1 MLRLYLVLLLT
12 LIGFTTARAQSLE
25 KAREDSLIEALL
37 ARMTL
42 EEKLGQLTLYNGGLA
57 QTGPVVMTADPDA
70 VRRGRVGAVMNLFGA
85 EATCALQRQAVEE
98 SRLGIPLLFALDV
111 IHGFRTIF
119 PVPLAE
125 AATFDPQ
132 LAEQTARVAAL
143 EASAAGL
150 HWTFAP
156 MVDIARDARWGRIV
170 EGSGEDPYLGS
181 LMAAAR
187 VRGFQGK
194 DLREPSTIMACAKH
208 FVAYGGAEGGRDYNT
223 VDLSERTLREVYLP
237 PFEAAVRAGALSVM
251 SAFNEIGGI
260 PASADRRLL
269 TDVLRGEW
277 GFEGLVV
284 SDYTAIWELL
294 FHGIAADSAEAGR
307 KALVAGV
314 DMDMVSGI
322 YVHKLAE
329 EVRSGRLPE
338 AVVDEAVRRVLRV
351 KYRLGL
357 FEDPYRYCRDP
368 ERERRLLLA
377 AEHRRLAREVATKAI
392 VLLKNEGNLL
402 PLADTLRTLAVIGAL
417 ATDSASVLGPWAAT
431 GRPGEAV
438 TILEGLRAA
447 LPQTRVLYAPGY
459 PEAPPGG
466 FQEIVATALSPDTSR
481 FAEAVA
487 VAAQADVVLLV
498 LGEHREL
505 SGEAASRAS
514 VALPGAQEALAQRI
528 LATGKPVVVVL
539 MNGRPLAIPYLA
551 EAAPAI
557 LETWFLGSEM
567 GNAVADVLLGRA
579 SPGGRLPVSFPRATG
594 QEPLYYNHKP
604 TGRPPRAEEKYTSKY
619 LDVHWSPLYP
629 FGYGLTY
636 TTFAYRNLR
645 LSSSRLGLQ
654 DTLRLTVEVTNTGT
668 RSGEEVVQLYVRDE
682 AASVTRPVR
691 ELKGFQRVALAPGET
706 KTVTFELPVEAL
718 RFWGLENRW
727 VVEPGW
733 FTLQVGP
740 SSAEGLEARFE
751 VLAQSTI
758 RSR

>member
-636 TTFAYRNLR
+636 TTFAYRNLH

>member
-37 ARMTL
+37 ARMTP

-636 TTFAYRNLR
+636 TTFAYRNLH